1 MPGFGAPLNQAN
13 APWLPSSKQK
23 GCRRGAAHW
32 CWALCRALGGWFW
45 RGERRWWCE
54 DGKQEGASAQSI
66 PAPGSAVSYLSPGPR
81 GGSWQRRN
89 GASWALSE
97 WNSPKPLLTLCTP
110 TSCSAHRAASWHCSH
125 LSRIHF
131 LSFQPFP
138 ELLKHVGAGHHQLS
152 AAPAQLYLAHLSST
166 TPGFLPWMDLLPAPG
181 CKAPDLQGTILYEPQ
196 KLRQFKTRAHKP
208 CRNWGQC

>member
-1 MPGFGAPLNQAN
+1 MLLGCHQASRKDAEGVLPTGAEPSAGRWEAGSGAGRGGGDVRTAN
-13 APWLPSSKQK
+13 RKEQVPSP
-23 GCRRGAAHW
+23 
-32 CWALCRALGGWFW
+32 
-45 RGERRWWCE
+45 
-54 DGKQEGASAQSI
+54 I
-66 PAPGSAVSYLSPGPR
+66 PAPGSAVSYLSPGPI

-125 LSRIHF
+125 LSGIHF